1 MSELHLRHFKTVTR
15 YSCYPCRNNVS
26 GQGTLYIQPEDNVRP
41 GEGELWRD
49 GDGGGVYVVGEVEE
63 VVVVLGCGGGFPQ
76 PGAQFNLISTD
87 FTTDIST
94 DVYIQ

>member
-1 MSELHLRHFKTVTR
+1 MGFATSKRGIHATHVGIMFLDRGH
-15 YSCYPCRNNVS
+15 
-26 GQGTLYIQPEDNVRP
+26 YIQPEDNVRP

-49 GDGGGVYVVGEVEE
+49 GDGGGVDVVGEVEE

-87 FTTDIST
+87 FTTDISP
-94 DVYIQ
+94 DVYVP